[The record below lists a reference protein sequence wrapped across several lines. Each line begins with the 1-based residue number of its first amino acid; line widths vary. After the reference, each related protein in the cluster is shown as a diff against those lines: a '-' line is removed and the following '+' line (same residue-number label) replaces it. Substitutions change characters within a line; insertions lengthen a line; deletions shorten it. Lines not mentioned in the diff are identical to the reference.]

1 MKILLLIFIVLSL
14 AKEDYYKILGLKKGA
29 DLESVKKQFRKL
41 SLKYHP
47 DKNNS
52 PGANEQYKKITH
64 AYQEIIDGNA
74 DKDDD
79 EIPFNKRGYSQHYT
93 RTYTFTDDPFRR
105 NYQYQTYTEFQN
117 QRNDSFLNLNSIFLV
132 GIFLI
137 IGFLIVNF
145 VTNIPQEDGGQ
156 NNSKNN
162 QYNNQKQ
169 QENQQNKNQAQDNQY
184 QQQQAESKSKQ
195 SELFRQN
202 FEIKEKVSNVSSY
215 TESNHRFQFYENFN
229 Q

>member
-1 MKILLLIFIVLSL
+1 MKILILIFLALSL
-14 AKEDYYKILGLKKGA
+14 AKEDYYKILGLTKGA

-47 DKNNS
+47 DKNDS
-52 PGANEQYKKITH
+52 PGAHEKYKKITH

-79 EIPFNKRGYSQHYT
+79 EMPFNNRRYSQPFT

-105 NYQYQTYTEFQN
+105 TYQTYSEFSN
-117 QRNDSFLNLNSIFLV
+117 QKYDSFLSINSIFAI
-132 GIFLI
+132 GIILLF
-137 IGFLIVNF
+137 GFVIMNIVN
-145 VTNIPQEDGGQ
+145 
-156 NNSKNN
+156 NNSQEEGK
-162 QYNNQKQ
+162 
-169 QENQQNKNQAQDNQY
+169 ENQSAN
-184 QQQQAESKSKQ
+184 QQQQNNQNQQQDKSQTQSKQ
-195 SELFRQN
+195 FTETQSKFTRLNQD
-202 FEIKEKVSNVSSY
+202 IKEKVSNVSSY